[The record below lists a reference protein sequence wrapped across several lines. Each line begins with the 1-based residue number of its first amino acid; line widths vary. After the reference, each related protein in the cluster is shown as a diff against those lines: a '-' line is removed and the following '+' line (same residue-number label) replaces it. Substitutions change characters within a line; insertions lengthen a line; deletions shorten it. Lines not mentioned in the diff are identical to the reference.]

1 MTRQMVN
8 AVLSMGEYNRFS
20 KGIFGWVGFKTKWFE
35 FENIERVAGETKWSF
50 WKLFIYSIEGIVA
63 FSTVPLA
70 LSSLIGLFFCFAS
83 FVLILVIISKT
94 LLWGDPVTG
103 WPSLASIV
111 FLLEGFNFL
120 HWNYRE
126 LFGEYLSGNK
136 RASNIYSKTRRI
148 A

>member
-111 FLLEGFNFL
+111 FFVGGIQLFCTGIIG
-120 HWNYRE
+120 NY
-126 LFGEYLSGNK
+126 L
-136 RASNIYSKTRRI
+136 ANIYLETKGRPI
-148 A
+148 YIVKQEG

>member
-83 FVLILVIISKT
+83 FVLIIVIISKT

-111 FLLEGFNFL
+111 FFVGGIQLFCTGIIG
-120 HWNYRE
+120 NY
-126 LFGEYLSGNK
+126 L
-136 RASNIYSKTRRI
+136 ANIYLETKGRPI
-148 A
+148 YIVKQEG

>member
-94 LLWGDPVTG
+94 LLWGI
-103 WPSLASIV
+103 L
-111 FLLEGFNFL
+111 
-120 HWNYRE
+120 
-126 LFGEYLSGNK
+126 
-136 RASNIYSKTRRI
+136 
-148 A
+148 